1 MYGVIRK
8 SCQLSEKMLLKK
20 IKKKPGLSVIINR
33 PLNNWAH
40 AELKLSTL
48 RSVALDVARL
58 KQKHTYREK
67 NI

>member
-1 MYGVIRK
+1 MFYEYQRNCPRK
-8 SCQLSEKMLLKK
+8 CFWKNKNETRVKRYYKSAFEQLG
-20 IKKKPGLSVIINR
+20 P
-33 PLNNWAH
+33 
-40 AELKLSTL
+40 ELKLSTL